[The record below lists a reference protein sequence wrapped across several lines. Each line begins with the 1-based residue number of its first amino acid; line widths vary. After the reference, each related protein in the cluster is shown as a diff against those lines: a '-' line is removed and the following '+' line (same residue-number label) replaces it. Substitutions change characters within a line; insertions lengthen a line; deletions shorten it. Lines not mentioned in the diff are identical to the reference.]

1 MRTTS
6 LVAASFAALLA
17 AGCGSSPEQEPAPAG
32 MQKVTMPTWYDTTR
46 TADTGQGMIYGYG
59 MGESSSRRLAVESA
73 QAEGRRAIAGYIAT
87 EAAGLLEESVTEM
100 GGEAQETARAA
111 FETFVD
117 QRVHGIRPDKSALY
131 QDQEGNYVAY
141 YRMAVDKAIF
151 DEMLEEAM
159 ASEQVAQELGPEHQE
174 AMESLK
180 QRRETN

>member
-1 MRTTS
+1 MRTTT
-6 LVAASFAALLA
+6 LVAATLTALLA

-46 TADTGQGMIYGYG
+46 TADAGEDMIYGYG
-59 MGESSSRRLAVESA
+59 MGESTSRRLAVESA

-87 EAAGLLEESVTEM
+87 EAAGLMEESVTEM
-100 GGEAQETARAA
+100 GDEAQETARAA
-111 FETFVD
+111 FETFVN

-141 YRMAVDKAIF
+141 YRMAVDQAIF
-151 DEMLEEAM
+151 DEMLDDAM
-159 ASEQVAQELGPEHQE
+159 ESEQVARELSPDHQD

-180 QRRETN
+180 KRREAN